1 MIPIHPHLI
10 SQLIADRQ
18 AGLMA
23 GARQQRLARQ
33 ARAARAARPARHGPA
48 APRPAAP
55 GRRAWRSSSPRAR
68 QAPAASP
75 AQAAPAPRGLDLPN
89 LAAPALTHPDIARQP
104 VPGGHTAHRHL
115 ASIFRT
121 LSRSSRAAAAGGRPP
136 GARRRTPNGH
146 AVTAGH
152 RACRP
157 PRGEPGAPP
166 GAAP

>member
-33 ARAARAARPARHGPA
+33 AR
-48 APRPAAP
+48 
-55 GRRAWRSSSPRAR
+55 
-68 QAPAASP
+68 
-75 AQAAPAPRGLDLPN
+75 GLDLLN